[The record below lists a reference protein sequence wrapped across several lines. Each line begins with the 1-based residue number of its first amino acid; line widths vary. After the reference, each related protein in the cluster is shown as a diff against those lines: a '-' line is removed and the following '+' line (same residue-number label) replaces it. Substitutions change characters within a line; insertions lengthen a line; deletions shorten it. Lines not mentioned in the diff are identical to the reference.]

1 MTQSPHVTPDGSW
14 YPNPD
19 GAGEFR
25 LLRAHDEGGATVM
38 VRVRAGTSGKPHVHP
53 AGEELLVT
61 IGEVIVAGTT
71 LSAGDY
77 LYTPPNAQH
86 AATAVTDCEFL
97 LVLPALP
104 QYALENVA

>member
-1 MTQSPHVTPDGSW
+1 MSQPQHVSNDGPW

-38 VRVRAGTSGKPHVHP
+38 VRMRAGTSGKPHVHP

-61 IGEVIVAGTT
+61 IGEVTIAGTT
-71 LSAGDY
+71 LVVGDY
-77 LYTPPNAQH
+77 LYTPPNAEH

-104 QYALENVA
+104 KYAPDSVA

>member
-1 MTQSPHVTPDGSW
+1 VSQPEHVTTDGPW

-38 VRVRAGTSGKPHVHP
+38 VRMRAGTSGKPHVHP
-53 AGEELLVT
+53 AGEELLV
-61 IGEVIVAGTT
+61 IGGTVIIAGTT

-77 LYTPPNAQH
+77 LYTPPNAEH
-86 AATAVTDCEFL
+86 SASAITDCEFL

-104 QYALENVA
+104 QYALDTVT